1 MMTVI
6 INFLLIIMLVLQII
20 VLIHMLITNI
30 KREKADKKFWQEM
43 NESLMKSVAKY
54 NNLYP
59 EEPLQLEEEKSEQ
72 TGDQK

>member
-1 MMTVI
+1 MTFI
-6 INFLLIIMLVLQII
+6 INVLLITMLILQII

-59 EEPLQLEEEKSEQ
+59 EEPLQLEEDKSEQ
-72 TGDQK
+72 TEDQK